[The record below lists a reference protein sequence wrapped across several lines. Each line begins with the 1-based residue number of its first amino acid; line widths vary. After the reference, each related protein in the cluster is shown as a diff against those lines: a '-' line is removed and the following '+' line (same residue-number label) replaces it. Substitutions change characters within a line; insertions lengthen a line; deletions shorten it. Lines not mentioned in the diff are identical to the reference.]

1 MRTSEVAERGADPSD
16 AELKLLKLF
25 WRDGAMSVREA
36 HERAGPQLGWAISTT
51 RTAVERMRA
60 KGLLKRRNL
69 HGVAVYSAS
78 RSKVEVVA
86 GILQRLRGMLDL
98 NRDLPASAFSGGQ
111 LLSESELA
119 EVDRLLASEND
130 A

>member
-1 MRTSEVAERGADPSD
+1 MAQRSAEPSE

-25 WRDGAMSVREA
+25 WQHGALSVREA
-36 HERAGPQLGWAISTT
+36 HDLAGPQLEWAISTT

-60 KGLLKRRNL
+60 KGLLKRRAV
-69 HGVAVYSAS
+69 HGVAVYSAA

-86 GILQRLRGMLDL
+86 GILHRLRSMLDL
-98 NRDLPASAFSGGQ
+98 GRELPVSAFSGGE

-119 EVDRLLASEND
+119 EVDRLLAQED
-130 A
+130 GE

>member
-1 MRTSEVAERGADPSD
+1 MAQRAADPSD

-25 WRDGAMSVREA
+25 WQHGALSVREA
-36 HERAGPQLGWAISTT
+36 HDLAGPQLEWAISTT

-60 KGLLKRRNL
+60 KGLLKRRSL

-86 GILQRLRGMLDL
+86 AILQRLRGMLDL
-98 NRDLPASAFSGGQ
+98 TGDLPASAFSGGQ

-119 EVDRLLASEND
+119 EVDRLLAEGREP
-130 A
+130 